1 VRRAS
6 FDGLAGV
13 AIAWLM
19 LVIAL
24 ALFAPL
30 IASSPQDIDLAQR
43 LVGPGSRHLMG
54 TDELGRD
61 VLARL
66 IHGARVSLLVG
77 IVAAALSLFLGGF
90 LGAIAGYYGG
100 IADWLISRL
109 IEVVLCF
116 PFIFLVLGIVA
127 LFRPSIATLVIALG
141 VSSWTTEAR
150 FVRGELLRVR
160 ETEFAL
166 AARAIG
172 ATDWRII
179 VRHLLPN
186 AIAPAII
193 SSTFGVATAI
203 LTESALS
210 FLGLGVPLPTPSW
223 GNIVSGAQEHI
234 DYAWWLIAFPG
245 FVIFATAASF
255 NILGDRLRDVLDPRS
270 VTSAGSIEP

>member
-1 VRRAS
+1 MRRTS
-6 FDGLAGV
+6 FNGLAGV
-13 AIAWLM
+13 AIAWLI

-30 IASSPQDIDLAQR
+30 IAASPQDIDLAQR

-77 IVAAALSLFLGGF
+77 IVAAALSLFLGGL

-100 IADWLISRL
+100 VADWLISRL

-127 LFRPSIATLVIALG
+127 LFRPSIVTLVIALG

-150 FVRGELLRVR
+150 FVRGELLRVK
-160 ETEFAL
+160 ETEFAM

-172 ATDWRII
+172 ATDGRII

-245 FVIFATAASF
+245 LVIFATAASF

>member
-1 VRRAS
+1 MNWRGAR
-6 FDGLAGV
+6 GV
-13 AIAWLM
+13 GRFSAAWLM
-19 LVIAL
+19 FVMLAAL
-24 ALFAPL
+24 AAPL
-30 IASSPQDIDLAQR
+30 LPWSPDSIDMTHR
-43 LVGPGSRHLMG
+43 LTPPEAGHLMG

-61 VLARL
+61 VLGRML
-66 IHGARVSLLVG
+66 HGARISLLVG
-77 IVAAALSLFLGGF
+77 VVSALLSLVVGAS

-109 IEVVLCF
+109 IEIVLCF

-127 LFRPSIATLVIALG
+127 LFKPSITTLIVALG
-141 VSSWTTEAR
+141 LSSWTTEAR

-160 ETEFAL
+160 ESEFAH

-172 ATDWRII
+172 ASHPRII
-179 VRHLLPN
+179 ARHLLPN
-186 AIAPAII
+186 AIAPAIV

-245 FVIFATAASF
+245 IVIFVTAAAC
-255 NILGDRLRDVLDPRS
+255 NILGDQLRERLDPRS
-270 VTSAGSIEP
+270 ASR